1 MSATLDQPTTV
12 EQPKTPGTP
21 VVACTA
27 DKCACKPGSGMCQH
41 PPTVV
46 TKKRKLTGEDA
57 FASQHD
63 EINFRT
69 DTIAEGGLS
78 ELLQAADAAAVA
90 PRVMRNLFATTQR
103 EMRVIKIT
111 QDDDDNLVI
120 ANTKWIKFYER
131 LSHTRFATTKAER
144 CTIDATADTGFIWA
158 PNPDRNP
165 DDDLIT
171 FKSCFPVKLT
181 ASALAQ
187 WTLENKGIHA
197 ASLNALIYIEEF
209 LRPLIQKVLPE
220 YTIITEGDI
229 LPAKLKIRVVLQSND
244 LLYVEGDTFIANQT
258 QMFDLYKLG
267 FRRSAFGAGLRYQIE
282 GVTRQQLLDVHIGA
296 NNLIKTWGKFFN
308 FEFKK
313 TQYPPELN

>member
-1 MSATLDQPTTV
+1 MSATLDQPKTLD
-12 EQPKTPGTP
+12 QPSTPVTL

-41 PPTVV
+41 PPTVA
-46 TKKRKLTGEDA
+46 TKKRKLIGEDA

-63 EINFRT
+63 EIHFRN
-69 DTIAEGGLS
+69 DTQADVGMN
-78 ELLQAADAAAVA
+78 ELLQAAETVAVA
-90 PRVMRNLFATTQR
+90 PRVMRNLYATTQR

-111 QDDDDNLVI
+111 QDDDGNLVI

-144 CTIDATADTGFIWA
+144 CTIDATADTVFIWA

-187 WTLENKGIHA
+187 WTLENKCIHA
-197 ASLNALIYIEEF
+197 ASLNALIYIEEL

-313 TQYPPELN
+313 DTVST